1 MQNGFKRVTI
11 WLQQGQSP
19 KAVCEI
25 FFFLFLGYWA
35 RILLLRLF
43 SFTAMIH
50 APHRQCPASCAK
62 GLVRCSGRAFLHSV
76 SSDLPAK
83 VILQKSK
90 YDQCPKTLGNLSV
103 FPQRTIIKFGAAGV
117 CILAGFVV
125 KYIQSIYKQQTWMIL
140 MLIVSDALR
149 CIWKQRKWR
158 IFRKHKRD
166 LRQIAAG
173 ILCGFQGCLTQN
185 PAVLVEI
192 D

>member
-62 GLVRCSGRAFLHSV
+62 GLVRWFGRAFLHSV
-76 SSDLPAK
+76 SSVLAAK

-90 YDQCPKTLGNLSV
+90 YDQCLKTLGKLSV

-125 KYIQSIYKQQTWMIL
+125 KYIQSIYRQKTWRIL
-140 MLIVSDALR
+140 MLIFIGCVKGVSGKKENDEYFASTS
-149 CIWKQRKWR
+149 
-158 IFRKHKRD
+158 
-166 LRQIAAG
+166 G
-173 ILCGFQGCLTQN
+173 I
-185 PAVLVEI
+185 
-192 D
+192 

>member
-1 MQNGFKRVTI
+1 MQIGFKRVTI

-62 GLVRCSGRAFLHSV
+62 GLVRCFGRAFLRSASSV
-76 SSDLPAK
+76 LPAK

-90 YDQCPKTLGNLSV
+90 YDQCQKTLGNLSV

-125 KYIQSIYKQQTWMIL
+125 KYIQSIYTPQTWNSFYAFA
-140 MLIVSDALR
+140 VSVFDALR
-149 CIWKQRKWR
+149 EKE
-158 IFRKHKRD
+158 FEHG
-166 LRQIAAG
+166 LF
-173 ILCGFQGCLTQN
+173 L
-185 PAVLVEI
+185 
-192 D
+192 

>member
-1 MQNGFKRVTI
+1 MRQPGGAGHKKLTNKLQKNYNTLLQNGFKRVTI

-62 GLVRCSGRAFLHSV
+62 GLVRCSGRAFLHSA

-90 YDQCPKTLGNLSV
+90 YDQCLKTLGNLSV

-125 KYIQSIYKQQTWMIL
+125 KYIQSIYRQQT
-140 MLIVSDALR
+140 
-149 CIWKQRKWR
+149 
-158 IFRKHKRD
+158 
-166 LRQIAAG
+166 
-173 ILCGFQGCLTQN
+173 
-185 PAVLVEI
+185 
-192 D
+192 

>member
-1 MQNGFKRVTI
+1 MVSKE
-11 WLQQGQSP
+11 LQYGYSKG
-19 KAVCEI
+19 KAPRLCVKSFSSC
-25 FFFLFLGYWA
+25 FLGYWA

-62 GLVRCSGRAFLHSV
+62 GLVRYSGRAFLHSASPV
-76 SSDLPAK
+76 LPAK

-125 KYIQSIYKQQTWMIL
+125 KYIQSIYRQQT
-140 MLIVSDALR
+140 
-149 CIWKQRKWR
+149 
-158 IFRKHKRD
+158 
-166 LRQIAAG
+166 
-173 ILCGFQGCLTQN
+173 
-185 PAVLVEI
+185 
-192 D
+192 

>member
-1 MQNGFKRVTI
+1 MSKSCKLLHPGLFLLGAATAALVFAAPQTCADA
-11 WLQQGQSP
+11 LQQGL
-19 KAVCEI
+19 AL
-25 FFFLFLGYWA
+25 FLLVFLGYWA

-62 GLVRCSGRAFLHSV
+62 GLVRYSGRAFLHSV

-90 YDQCPKTLGNLSV
+90 YDQCLKTLGNLSV

-125 KYIQSIYKQQTWMIL
+125 KYIQSIYRQQT
-140 MLIVSDALR
+140 
-149 CIWKQRKWR
+149 
-158 IFRKHKRD
+158 
-166 LRQIAAG
+166 
-173 ILCGFQGCLTQN
+173 
-185 PAVLVEI
+185 
-192 D
+192 